1 MKPLTKGYYMTKA
14 KTAKVAEVTTEA
26 TAEPLHVVSRDSLYT
41 TLKAIDTALEAVI
54 VAGNTVQQEYQ
65 RIACSSILHLAT
77 HKDIRVIRKLLET
90 LPEGMRKKSMAT
102 FIDKFAPVTFDE
114 EGQVFYNKDK
124 KLRLGEA
131 LAMPWWKAAKEA
143 VYIPFVFTAEVE
155 KLLMRAAKRLDK
167 ADADKGD
174 QITAEQLNALAEL
187 MASFKVANTAKK
199 AA

>member
-1 MKPLTKGYYMTKA
+1 MTKVKASNVA
-14 KTAKVAEVTTEA
+14 KVTTEA
-26 TAEPLHVVSRDSLYT
+26 TNEPTHVVSRDSLYT

-102 FIDKFAPVTFDE
+102 FIDKFAPVSFDE
-114 EGQVFYNKDK
+114 EGEVHYNKDK

-131 LAMPWWKAAKEA
+131 LAMPWWKAAKES
-143 VYIPFVFTAEVE
+143 VYIPFDFIAQSEQ
-155 KLLMRAAKRLDK
+155 LLMRAAKRLDK
-167 ADADKGD
+167 ADAEKGD
-174 QITAEQLNALAEL
+174 KITAEQLNAFAEFL
-187 MASFKVANTAKK
+187 NSIKQGKVAKK